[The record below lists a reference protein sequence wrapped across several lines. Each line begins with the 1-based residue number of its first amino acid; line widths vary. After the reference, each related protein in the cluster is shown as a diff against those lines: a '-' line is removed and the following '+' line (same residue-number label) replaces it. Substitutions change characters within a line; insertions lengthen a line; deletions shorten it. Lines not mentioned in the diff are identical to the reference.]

1 MIFPLRLQLTCHRMS
16 GVSGEEKIMST
27 PGPATP
33 VKPVVSMLLAREDL
47 GPALVERLAE
57 YFGPPDLVGPWWPFD
72 ATAYYTSE
80 MGPNLGRRLVSFLH
94 LADPARLADWK
105 VFTNEL
111 EQAFS
116 LGERRLANLDPGYLA
131 RERLVLATGKN
142 FPHRIYLDHGIY
154 GDLTLIYDARAA
166 FSPCPG
172 ATRITPRGSCRR
184 CWNWCAKNISGNSRR
199 WRIETRVWK
208 LPLISG

>member
-57 YFGPPDLVGPWWPFD
+57 YFGPPDLVGPWWPFV
-72 ATAYYTSE
+72 ATAYYASE

-94 LADPARLADWK
+94 LADPARLAAWK

-116 LGERRLANLDPGYLA
+116 LGGRRPANLDPGYLA

-142 FPHRIYLDHGIY
+142 FPHRIYLDHGIF
-154 GDLTLIYDARAA
+154 GDLTLIYGRQGG
-166 FSPCPG
+166 FQP
-172 ATRITPRGSCRR
+172 
-184 CWNWCAKNISGNSRR
+184 
-199 WRIETRVWK
+199 
-208 LPLISG
+208 LPWSYPDYAQGELPALLELVRQKYLWQLKAMAD